1 MRVDIVVF
9 DGVDELDVVGPLE
22 VFRNAERMDCRL
34 TSRLVTRRPVAEVV
48 GSYGLRFRPD
58 AVLEPGCDVLVVPGG
73 NWIARGE
80 TGAWAEVRGGE
91 LLGPLRAAAERA
103 SVTAGVCTGTLIL
116 AAAGLVGG
124 RPAATHHAAV
134 ADLAGYGAAVTDAR
148 VVDDG
153 DLVTAG
159 GVTSGID
166 LALWLV
172 ERFFGAHY
180 ADAAAERMEYRRTR
194 AVTTHGKG
202 PRDQRDR
209 LG

>member
-1 MRVDIVVF
+1 MLVDVVVF

-22 VFRNAERMDCRL
+22 VFRDAERRGCPL
-34 TSRLVTRRPVAEVV
+34 TSRLVTRTEAGEVV
-48 GSYGLRFRPD
+48 GSFGLRFRSD

-80 TGAWAEVRGGE
+80 TGAWAEVRRGE
-91 LLGPLRAAAERA
+91 LLPPLRAAAGRA
-103 SVTAGVCTGTLIL
+103 SVTAGVCTGTLVL

-124 RPAATHHAAV
+124 RPAATHHGAA

-172 ERFFGAHY
+172 ERFFGAHH
-180 ADAAAERMEYRRTR
+180 ADAIADRLEYHRAR
-194 AVTTHGKG
+194 AVTVEAAAAPK
-202 PRDQRDR
+202 DR
-209 LG
+209 GART